1 MMSEDETVRIDEE
14 KVIRMIKR
22 IYALERENAKT
33 LANGEEKM
41 KTKIMQIIE
50 EEV

>member
-1 MMSEDETVRIDEE
+1 MMSEDENVQLDEE
-14 KVIRMIKR
+14 KVKRMINR

-33 LANGEEKM
+33 LAKGEENM

>member
-1 MMSEDETVRIDEE
+1 MMGEDENVQLDEA
-14 KVIRMIKR
+14 KVIIMIKR

-41 KTKIMQIIE
+41 KMNIMQIIE
-50 EEV
+50 DEV